1 MIKQEKKTSISF
13 ISFTLVMK
21 TLFRPIMWHTVTGPW
36 EVQLFVKTLAGLQ
49 EMSKAV
55 REIADGQTQT
65 AIHMP

>member
-1 MIKQEKKTSISF
+1 
-13 ISFTLVMK
+13 MK

>member
-1 MIKQEKKTSISF
+1 
-13 ISFTLVMK
+13 MK

-36 EVQLFVKTLAGLQ
+36 EVQPFVKTLAGLQ